1 MHPKVRDSGMADIH
15 LLDQKIQD
23 LVSSMNQQT
32 EIIEQINSDLQQ
44 QKEVSKYLS
53 TVLWMHVQVYN

>member
-1 MHPKVRDSGMADIH
+1 MHTKVRDSGMADIH

-44 QKEVSKYLS
+44 QKEVSIY
-53 TVLWMHVQVYN
+53 H